1 MQLERD
7 AQGGPVL
14 LGHGRAAAVC
24 LGRLGGKAVAVKVRC
39 HCVARV
45 AVAFQGCRAWLPPV
59 DARALSAAPAEPQAR
74 LPTAC
79 MRLL

>member
-39 HCVARV
+39 RCISRVQGLAAAR
-45 AVAFQGCRAWLPPV
+45 
-59 DARALSAAPAEPQAR
+59 
-74 LPTAC
+74 
-79 MRLL
+79 